1 MKKRLKPK
9 RWVEDKISSTDV
21 ILKQILQRVSII
33 ESILE
38 NYIEMKKDTHKIS
51 KFLNKKREKK
61 NEDIKAERD
70 RRENT
75 ESY

>member
-1 MKKRLKPK
+1 VKKRLKPK

-21 ILKQILQRVSII
+21 ILSQILQRVSII

>member
-21 ILKQILQRVSII
+21 ILSQILQRVSII

>member
-21 ILKQILQRVSII
+21 ILRQILQRVSII